1 VDDGNDN
8 DDRNKTNM
16 LEENETMRVLAE
28 NVAFYAGE
36 RVTVMGWAYHV
47 REMGQVTFIVLRDR
61 SGTVQVVWENAVERV
76 KEESVIRVDG
86 TVRQDARAPGGYE
99 IYALQMEVLASPC
112 DRLPFGLNGPAPG
125 LDTMLR
131 HRAFSIRRPDVAA
144 VFAVQ
149 AEMVHAFRSFLR
161 QQGFTEIST
170 PKIVAAGTEGGAE
183 LFSVRY
189 FDKMAYLAQSPQFYK
204 QMMVGAGY
212 ERVFEVGKAYR
223 AEAHDTSRHLNEYL
237 SLDIEMGFIKD
248 ENDLMDLE
256 NALLEYMMNYL
267 AETCNK
273 SLDTLQVKLPS
284 VGEIPRMRLSEVQ
297 AILEKMGKSSPDGN
311 LDPEGE
317 RLISKYVRESLQ
329 SDWLFITHYPAS
341 KRPVY
346 AMPDP
351 DNPGLTRSFD
361 LLFRGLEV
369 TTGGQRIHQYHKLV
383 ANMQKFG
390 LDPEKFEFYLD
401 IFKYG
406 MPPHGGLAIGAERL
420 TMQICGLANIRE
432 ASLFPRDRDRLVP

>member
-1 VDDGNDN
+1 
-8 DDRNKTNM
+8 
-16 LEENETMRVLAE
+16 MRVLAE

-47 REMGQVTFIVLRDR
+47 REMGQVTFVVLRDR
-61 SGTVQVVWENAVERV
+61 SGSIQVVWENAAERV
-76 KEESVIRVDG
+76 KEESVIRVEG
-86 TVRQDARAPGGYE
+86 TVRQDGRAPGGYE
-99 IYALQMEVLASPC
+99 IRAEELEVLASPC

-131 HRAFSIRRPDVAA
+131 HRAYSIRRPDVGA
-144 VFAVQ
+144 VFTVQ

-170 PKIVAAGTEGGAE
+170 PKIVSAGTEGGAE
-183 LFSVRY
+183 LFAVRY
-189 FDKMAYLAQSPQFYK
+189 FDETAYLAQSPQFYK

-223 AEAHDTSRHLNEYL
+223 AEPHDTSRHLNEYL
-237 SLDIEMGFIKD
+237 SLDLEMGFVKD
-248 ENDLMDLE
+248 ENDLMDFE

-267 AETCNK
+267 AETCKK

-297 AILEKMGKSSPDGN
+297 EILAKQGKSSPEGN

-317 RLISKYVRESLQ
+317 RLISKYVREQMQ

-346 AMPDP
+346 TMPDP

-369 TTGGQRIHQYHKLV
+369 TTGGQRIHQYDKLV
-383 ANMQKFG
+383 ANMRKFG
-390 LDPEKFEFYLD
+390 LEPEKFEFYLD

-420 TMQICGLANIRE
+420 TMQICGLSNIRE